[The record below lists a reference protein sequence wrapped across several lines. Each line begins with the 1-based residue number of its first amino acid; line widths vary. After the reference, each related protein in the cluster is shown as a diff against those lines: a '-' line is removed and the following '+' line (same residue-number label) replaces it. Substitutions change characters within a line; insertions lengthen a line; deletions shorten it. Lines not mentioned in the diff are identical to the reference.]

1 MDRDIEKIKSVLD
14 RIAQDN
20 SAEGRELLYFDH
32 DDSNVFGFLD
42 ALDIRSADTVES
54 RYDLHLENK
63 KNPIFISV
71 DIQFIIQMIEYAD
84 PKIWG
89 GQKIVVNEIGQL
101 IKQIEEF
108 DEIEEARKAALTE
121 LRRAEI
127 EREGVLIYIYRNL
140 DLGAMSEDDYGEIIA
155 AARMLV
161 SAMAENDR
169 KAKKL

>member
-71 DIQFIIQMIEYAD
+71 DIQFIIQMIEYVD

-89 GQKIVVNEIGQL
+89 GQKIVINETIS
-101 IKQIEEF
+101 I
-108 DEIEEARKAALTE
+108 
-121 LRRAEI
+121 
-127 EREGVLIYIYRNL
+127 
-140 DLGAMSEDDYGEIIA
+140 
-155 AARMLV
+155 
-161 SAMAENDR
+161 
-169 KAKKL
+169 